1 MIQLNQSSNYQKSIM
16 GEKKYKQYMYDL
28 QLKKDQEQF
37 NKDVQNARNNIETF
51 SYIVKTIIVLLIS
64 YFLFN

>member
-1 MIQLNQSSNYQKSIM
+1 MQLNQSSDYKKSIM
-16 GEKKYKQYMYDL
+16 GEKKYKQYMYDM

>member
-1 MIQLNQSSNYQKSIM
+1 M